1 MNTRTPDVHAPVTA
15 RQDLVVRPELTQVPL
30 AAEELAPDGQPVTPP
45 PGRYVELTAAS
56 EAEEASLYVRETHGP
71 PGAPIAVHLHGL
83 AGSSANWTELAALM
97 SGEVRSIAVDLP
109 GFGFSAPPHEFG
121 FTREANAERVVRLL
135 AELRTGPVHLS
146 GNSFGA
152 AVAVEVAVQRPDLVS
167 SLTLISPAMPDL
179 RPDPRRLSDPRLA
192 LALLP
197 VVGRP
202 ARRAMARLSPQQ
214 RVEQLLKLC
223 FAEPEEVP
231 QHKVLEVA
239 AEFAERAALPWAG
252 PALARTTIELG
263 RSWLRPPSRSLWR
276 LLPEVHSRSL
286 VIWGNEDKVVSV
298 RKAPRTALS
307 LPHGKLLVLPRTG
320 HVAQMERP
328 GMVAR
333 AVLGML
339 RAQTW

>member
-1 MNTRTPDVHAPVTA
+1 MNTRTAEVHAPVTS
-15 RQDLVVRPELTQVPL
+15 RQNPVTRPELTRVPL
-30 AAEELAPDGQPVTPP
+30 VAEEIAPGDQPTSPP
-45 PGRYVELTAAS
+45 PGRYVELPAAS
-56 EAEEASLYVRETHGP
+56 EADEASLYLRETDGP
-71 PGAPIAVHLHGL
+71 PGAPTAVHLHGL
-83 AGSSANWTELAALM
+83 AGSSANWTELAAMM
-97 SGEVRSIAVDLP
+97 SGELRSIAVDLP

-121 FTREANAERVVRLL
+121 FTREANAARVIRLL
-135 AELRTGPVHLS
+135 AELGTGPVHLS

-152 AVAVEVAVQRPDLVS
+152 AVAIEIAVQRPDLVS

-214 RVEQLLKLC
+214 RVEQLLELC
-223 FAEPEEVP
+223 FAEPAEVP
-231 QHKVLEVA
+231 RHKVLEVA
-239 AEFAERAALPWAG
+239 AEFAERSALPWAG

-276 LLPEVHSRSL
+276 LLPEIHSRSL
-286 VIWGNEDKVVSV
+286 VVWGNEDKVVSV
-298 RKAPRTALS
+298 RKAPRTAMS

-333 AVLGML
+333 AMLGML